1 MSGHGTDIFQSE
13 PWSLLRVEDLGEAV
27 FVPTMLSYDEQRY
40 YVWLTREWSRGDGV
54 IVDLGAFAG
63 GSTACL
69 AEGQRQA
76 GRNAPVHGYD
86 KFLVND
92 FSVFRKRCDAYMAR
106 PPASDSTLTPPEL
119 PESHGDDLRPVVQKF
134 LSPWAK
140 DLHLHKGQIEEETWD
155 RGAIE
160 VLVLDASKAADTT
173 DRMSEVFFPHL
184 IPGRSIIVQQ
194 DFLLW
199 QQPWIAAQM
208 ALLTD
213 FFEPVAYVPNY
224 SVSFLCKKGLD
235 AETVRRA
242 NTADLSDKEMQ
253 DRIRQMMPE
262 LEKFDLQPRLRKL
275 IRAIRENPGRRKAYQ
290 FKTAPK

>member
-1 MSGHGTDIFQSE
+1 MFRSE
-13 PWSLLRVEDLGEAV
+13 AWGLLRVEDLGEAV

-40 YVWLTREWSRGDGV
+40 YVWLTRDWAQGAGA

-76 GRNAPVHGYD
+76 GRSAPVHGYD

-92 FSVFRKRCDAYMAR
+92 FAVFRKRFDDYLAR
-106 PPASDSTLTPPEL
+106 PPASNAALTPPAL
-119 PESHGDDLRPVVQKF
+119 PDSHGDDLRPVVQEF
-134 LSPWAK
+134 LNPWAAG
-140 DLHLHKGQIEEETWD
+140 LHLHKGQIEEETWD
-155 RGAIE
+155 RGPIE

-208 ALLTD
+208 ALLTEY
-213 FFEPVAYVPNY
+213 FEPVAYVPRY
-224 SVSFLCKKGLD
+224 SVSFLCKKALD
-235 AETVRRA
+235 AEAVRRA

-253 DRIRQMMPE
+253 ARIRQMMPE
-262 LEKFDLQPRLRKL
+262 LDAFDLRPRLRKVV
-275 IRAIRENPGRRKAYQ
+275 RAIRENPGKRKAFQ
-290 FKTAPK
+290 FKAPPK